1 MREREGDDANVAV
14 WTPSSVSEMFR
25 EDHPDGCEPKAFT
38 TSLCYLP
45 SQDPATETG
54 ASTCYQ

>member
-14 WTPSSVSEMFR
+14 RTPSSVSAMFR

-45 SQDPATETG
+45 SQDPTTETG